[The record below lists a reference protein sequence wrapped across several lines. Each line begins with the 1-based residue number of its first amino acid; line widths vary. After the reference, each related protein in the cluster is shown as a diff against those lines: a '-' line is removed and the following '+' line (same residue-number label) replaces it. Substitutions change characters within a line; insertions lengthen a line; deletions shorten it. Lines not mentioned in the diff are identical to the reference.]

1 MVFLGSMFRKKS
13 IHYIHVLMTN
23 FEVKVSQ
30 RYFIWSFAYEEYR
43 TDDSNSPAERT
54 FSPAASSDKMKT

>member
-1 MVFLGSMFRKKS
+1 
-13 IHYIHVLMTN
+13 MTN

-43 TDDSNSPAERT
+43 TDDSNSPAERA
-54 FSPAASSDKMKT
+54 FSPAASSEKMKTWTKIIEKVSGPVQ